1 MKKKY
6 AIEIILFMTYT
17 LFAMS
22 WKTGDILIAS
32 YGFSTSQSAI
42 LTNAINASKVIGC
55 ISAAGI
61 ITKLGN
67 RKTFTYSTFLIV
79 LGILLPFV
87 QSFSLIFIIRFVLG
101 LGGALVLVAIN
112 PIVSKLFS
120 GEELTV
126 VNGLNAVAFNVGL
139 AVVLTFI
146 RPIATSPKTFII
158 ILSLIVFGGLILWLI
173 LSKELEDNSNNTNQE
188 EVKLAAKEYTIVDG
202 LKDKFNIIF
211 SLSYSGLLAF
221 YLVAFTFMKAENVVF
236 VIYAGVI
243 GALVGTFWAKKF
255 EDKLKLVRI
264 SAFLQLVSAIGF
276 IAYYDYSLVKVI
288 GLLLGFF
295 IFFPMPAF
303 VTLAFTRKDVTPRK
317 ISVTFSIFWS
327 ISYLVSIV
335 LLQIFAFLTD
345 NTENMI
351 IPFIFI
357 ICAEAFFFIGTTF
370 FLKRD

>member
-6 AIEIILFMTYT
+6 VIEVILFLTYA

-22 WKTGDILIAS
+22 WKAGDILIAS
-32 YGFSTSQSAI
+32 YGFSASQSAI
-42 LTNAINASKVIGC
+42 MTNAINASKVIGC

-61 ITKLGN
+61 IAKLGN

-87 QSFSLIFIIRFVLG
+87 QTFSLIFIIRFVLG
-101 LGGALVLVAIN
+101 LGGALVLVTIN
-112 PIVSKLFS
+112 PIVSKLFF

-139 AVVLTFI
+139 AVVLTLI
-146 RPIATSPKTFII
+146 KPIAASPKTSII
-158 ILSLIVFGGLILWLI
+158 ILSLIVFVGLILWLM
-173 LSKELEDNSNNTNQE
+173 LSKEFEDNSNSNQE
-188 EVKLAAKEYTIVDG
+188 EAKLTAKEYTIIDG

-255 EDKLKLVRI
+255 ENKLQLVRI

-276 IAYYDYSLVKVI
+276 IIYYDYPLVKII

-303 VTLAFTRKDVTPRK
+303 VTLAFTRKNVTPRK

-327 ISYLVSIV
+327 VSYLVSIV

-345 NTENMI
+345 NTGSMI

-357 ICAEAFFFIGTTF
+357 ICVEAFFFIGTTF
-370 FLKRD
+370 FLKKD